1 MGMPRKCQ
9 ERLTGPGIAVLGPRQ
24 QKARLG
30 VMRGPGRASGVAGA
44 EIRFETTRW
53 GEVGLSF
60 EKSPSEIKSGG

>member
-30 VMRGPGRASGVAGA
+30 GMRGARRSIRSGR
-44 EIRFETTRW
+44 RRN
-53 GEVGLSF
+53 SF
-60 EKSPSEIKSGG
+60 

>member
-30 VMRGPGRASGVAGA
+30 VMRGTRQSIRSGR
-44 EIRFETTRW
+44 RRN
-53 GEVGLSF
+53 SF
-60 EKSPSEIKSGG
+60 

>member
-1 MGMPRKCQ
+1 M
-9 ERLTGPGIAVLGPRQ
+9 
-24 QKARLG
+24 
-30 VMRGPGRASGVAGA
+30 AGA

>member
-30 VMRGPGRASGVAGA
+30 GMRGDQAEHQEWPAPKFVLKQPG
-44 EIRFETTRW
+44 
-53 GEVGLSF
+53 
-60 EKSPSEIKSGG
+60 GGK